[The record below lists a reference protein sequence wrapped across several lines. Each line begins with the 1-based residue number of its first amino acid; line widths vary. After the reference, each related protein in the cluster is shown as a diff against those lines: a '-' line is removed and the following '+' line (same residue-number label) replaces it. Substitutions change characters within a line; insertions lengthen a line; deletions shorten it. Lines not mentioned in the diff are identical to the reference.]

1 MTNSNGSDTA
11 LKGKRVVIC
20 EDEALTIMHLARTFE
35 KAGMDVVGSAADG
48 IEALHVVK
56 REKPDIVTMDI
67 HMPVMNGVETIRRF
81 ISQTP
86 ACVVVISA
94 YSDEETRSAAMEAGA
109 CAYISKPLNGRD
121 VIREI
126 EDAYLKFHNGRS
138 KEAAAS
144 P

>member
-1 MTNSNGSDTA
+1 
-11 LKGKRVVIC
+11 VVIC

-94 YSDEETRSAAMEAGA
+94 YSDDETRSAAMEAGA

-126 EDAYLKFHNGRS
+126 EDAYLRFQNGRS